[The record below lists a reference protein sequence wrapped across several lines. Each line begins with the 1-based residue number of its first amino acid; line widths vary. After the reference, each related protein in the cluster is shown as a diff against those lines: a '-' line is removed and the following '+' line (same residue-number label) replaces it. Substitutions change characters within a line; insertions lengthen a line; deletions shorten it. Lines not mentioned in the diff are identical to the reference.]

1 MRSNIHSRDFSERN
15 LSDAVINL
23 FKGLESAGWKDE
35 HPAKRFLLNLAG
47 CRFYLWL
54 PAHPV

>member
-23 FKGLESAGWKDE
+23 FKGLESAG
-35 HPAKRFLLNLAG
+35 
-47 CRFYLWL
+47 
-54 PAHPV
+54 